1 MFWCPDHYD
10 ELPSE
15 MSATAVR
22 MPWHSALERALELER
37 ELERDLHIVFGTHW
51 ATGCGASARAELE
64 ILLQPTQP
72 APFSSDSSHN
82 TPATPAAT
90 AAPEHLP
97 LRRHGLSQAKAG
109 TLREVAKLAD
119 IGAFDDLDSLSDDDV
134 RERLT
139 AIKGIGP
146 WTAHMVMMFA
156 LGRPD
161 VWPVGDVGIQRAA
174 RQLYNADGRDALEIL
189 GERFRPYRSHAAW
202 YLWRSLG

>member
-1 MFWCPDHYD
+1 
-10 ELPSE
+10 
-15 MSATAVR
+15 MSDLVTL
-22 MPWHSALERALELER
+22 HGSAPLGSRSVFHALTRAIVSQQLSTHAARAILERLESQYA
-37 ELERDLHIVFGTHW
+37 RDP
-51 ATGCGASARAELE
+51 SRYRRART
-64 ILLQPTQP
+64 PT
-72 APFSSDSSHN
+72 
-82 TPATPAAT
+82 
-90 AAPEHLP
+90 
-97 LRRHGLSQAKAG
+97 LRRLGLSRTKAG

-134 RERLT
+134 RDRLT

-174 RQLYNADGRDALEIL
+174 RQLYNADGPDALEIL

-202 YLWRSLG
+202 YLWRSLGG